1 LLRHKENITLPYMNQ
16 PTMNK
21 IKTLVV
27 AFLLISFT
35 SFAQSDSQPLKIG
48 YTNVE
53 YILLQLPESKQIES
67 ELKTHSA
74 QLENQ
79 LKAKYTEYE
88 TKLNSYKNGAATM
101 NAVVREDMEKE
112 IGKLENSIQEFQR
125 NAQMSLQQ
133 KEKSLVDPVI
143 TKIDKAI
150 KDVAKENGFTYV
162 ISNQALLAGPE
173 DGDISPLV
181 LKKLGVDPSKV
192 TVQEPAAKK
201 PATPAAKP
209 AAKPATK
216 KKN

>member
-1 LLRHKENITLPYMNQ
+1 
-16 PTMNK
+16 MNK

-27 AFLLISFT
+27 AFLLISFA
-35 SFAQSDSQPLKIG
+35 SFAQTSDKPIKIG

-53 YILLQLPESKQIES
+53 YILLQMPESKQIES
-67 ELKTHSA
+67 QLKDHST

-79 LKAKYTEYE
+79 LKNKYSDYEAKMQAYE
-88 TKLNSYKNGAATM
+88 KGAATM
-101 NAVVREDMEKE
+101 DKVVREDKEKE
-112 IGKLENSIQEFQR
+112 LMNLNNSIQEFQR
-125 NAQMSLQQ
+125 SAQVSLQQ

-150 KDVAKENGFTYV
+150 KEVAKENGYTYV

-181 LKKLGVDPSKV
+181 LKKLGVDPTKV
-192 TVQEPAAKK
+192 NTQQPAAV
-201 PATPAAKP
+201 KP
-209 AAKPATK
+209 AATAPAKTTTTTKSSKNTK

>member
-1 LLRHKENITLPYMNQ
+1 M
-16 PTMNK
+16 MNK
-21 IKTLVV
+21 ITTLVV

-35 SFAQSDSQPLKIG
+35 SFAQTNSQPLKIG

-79 LKAKYTEYE
+79 LKGKYAEYE
-88 TKLNSYKNGAATM
+88 AKLKAYEQGVNSMDKL
-101 NAVVREDMEKE
+101 VRDDKEKE
-112 IGKLENSIQEFQR
+112 LMNLNNSIQEFQR

-143 TKIDKAI
+143 SKIDKAI
-150 KDVAKENGFTYV
+150 KEVAKENGYTYV

-181 LKKLGVDPSKV
+181 LKKLGVDPSKA
-192 TVQEPAAKK
+192 TAQEPAATK

-209 AAKPATK
+209 AAKPAK

>member
-1 LLRHKENITLPYMNQ
+1 M
-16 PTMNK
+16 MNK

-27 AFLLISFT
+27 AFLLISFA
-35 SFAQSDSQPLKIG
+35 SFAQSSDQPLKIG

-67 ELKTHSA
+67 ELKTHST

-79 LKAKYTEYE
+79 LKGKYNEYE
-88 TKLNSYKNGAATM
+88 AKLQAYEKGAATM
-101 NAVVREDMEKE
+101 DKTIREDKEKE
-112 IGKLENSIQEFQR
+112 LMNLNNSIQEFQR
-125 NAQMSLQQ
+125 SAQMSLQQ

-143 TKIDKAI
+143 AKIDKAI
-150 KDVAKENGFTYV
+150 KDVAKENGYTYV

-181 LKKLGVDPSKV
+181 LKKLGVDPAKAQQ
-192 TVQEPAAKK
+192 TPEPA
-201 PATPAAKP
+201 
-209 AAKPATK
+209 AAKPATNTPAKTPAKSPAK

>member
-1 LLRHKENITLPYMNQ
+1 M
-16 PTMNK
+16 MNK

-27 AFLLISFT
+27 AFLLISFA
-35 SFAQSDSQPLKIG
+35 SFAQGNDQTLKIG

-67 ELKTHSA
+67 ELKTHST

-79 LKAKYTEYE
+79 LKGKYAEYE
-88 TKLNSYKNGAATM
+88 NKLQAYEKGAATM
-101 NAVVREDMEKE
+101 DKTIREDKEKE
-112 IGKLENSIQEFQR
+112 LMNMNNSIQEFQR

-133 KEKSLVDPVI
+133 KEKNLVDPVI
-143 TKIDKAI
+143 SKIDKAI
-150 KDVAKENGFTYV
+150 KDVAKESGYTYV
-162 ISNQALLAGPE
+162 FSNQALLAGPE

-192 TVQEPAAKK
+192 QQTPEPA
-201 PATPAAKP
+201 AAKP
-209 AAKPATK
+209 AATKTPAKSTTKSPAK